1 MQFEEKNGM
10 DNNDFIEILSTI
22 AMLHD
27 IQPYH
32 SLQSKYVFMFHYS
45 SYHYTNFNVWGVK
58 KSVIMGDEGY
68 INFKLFMN
76 TRGMTTNWATLKHNH
91 KNIFADIL

>member
-27 IQPYH
+27 IQP
-32 SLQSKYVFMFHYS
+32 L
-45 SYHYTNFNVWGVK
+45 
-58 KSVIMGDEGY
+58 
-68 INFKLFMN
+68 
-76 TRGMTTNWATLKHNH
+76 
-91 KNIFADIL
+91 